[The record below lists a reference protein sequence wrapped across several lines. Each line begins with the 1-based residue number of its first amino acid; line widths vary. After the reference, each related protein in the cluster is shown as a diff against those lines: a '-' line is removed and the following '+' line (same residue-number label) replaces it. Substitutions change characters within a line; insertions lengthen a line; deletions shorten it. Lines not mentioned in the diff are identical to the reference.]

1 MHCPAESRGFFVAS
15 IVSTVSIVGPAVA
28 VFDLVTTARFW
39 PEWHPA
45 SRAVGGVIQRPYQ
58 MGDLIHERGEVNGI
72 AFQIRWRVVEH
83 VRPVRVVLQAETL
96 PFRILYAFHT
106 RNGTTEFRRELEYDT
121 AAFTAA
127 ADPEAMV
134 RLLHAQ
140 SEEALRRLKEL
151 VERILRAESDVAI
164 G

>member
-1 MHCPAESRGFFVAS
+1 VAS

-28 VFDLVTTARFW
+28 VFDLITAARFW

-45 SRAVGGVIQRPYQ
+45 SRAVGGVTQRPYQ
-58 MGDLIHERGEVNGI
+58 LGDLIHERGEVSGI
-72 AFQIRWRVVEH
+72 SFQIRWKVVEH

-96 PFRILYAFHT
+96 PFRIIYAFHT
-106 RNGTTEFRRELEYDT
+106 RNATTEFRRELEYDA
-121 AAFTAA
+121 AAFTAVG
-127 ADPEAMV
+127 DPEAMG

-151 VERILRAESDVAI
+151 VERILGAESEVAI